1 MPSSGVAYL
10 GETTS
15 MRKTTGFTLI
25 ELMVVIAIAAIL
37 ATMAAPSF
45 IGLIQSSRIS
55 TGVNTF
61 LADTR
66 LARSESVRLGGDV
79 IMCRSNA
86 PEAANPVC
94 DTGSGPG
101 GNGWVSGWI
110 IFHDLDN
117 SLNRNG
123 TEPVLRVQPA
133 LTSIDSITESG
144 TPSNKF
150 PFTATG
156 RLRSLPSATTLQ
168 FGGAGFANSMQRVV
182 CVGLGGRARIAGD
195 GNASCGTDQ

>member
-1 MPSSGVAYL
+1 
-10 GETTS
+10 
-15 MRKTTGFTLI
+15 MRKTAGFTLI

-37 ATMAAPSF
+37 ASLAAPSF
-45 IGLIQSSRIS
+45 TGLIQSSRMS
-55 TGVNTF
+55 SSVNTF
-61 LADTR
+61 LADAR
-66 LARSESVRLGGDV
+66 LARSESVRLGGGV

-86 PEAANPVC
+86 PEATNPVC
-94 DTGSGPG
+94 NTGSGPG

-117 SLNRNG
+117 SLNRDG

-133 LTSIDSITESG
+133 LTSIDSITESAV

-156 RLRSLPSATTLQ
+156 RLRSNGSTAQMQ
-168 FGGAGFANSMQRVV
+168 FGGGNFANTVQRVV
-182 CVGLGGRARIAGD
+182 CMSLGGRARIAGD
-195 GNASCGTDQ
+195 GYASCGTGDQ

>member
-1 MPSSGVAYL
+1 MKKIA
-10 GETTS
+10 
-15 MRKTTGFTLI
+15 GFTLV

-37 ATMAAPSF
+37 TTLAAPSF
-45 IGLIQSSRIS
+45 VSLIKSSKIS
-55 TGVNTF
+55 SGVNTF
-61 LADTR
+61 LSDVR
-66 LARSESVRLGGDV
+66 FARSESVRLGGDV
-79 IMCRSNA
+79 IMCRSNL

-94 DTGSGPG
+94 NTGTGTD

-110 IFHDLDN
+110 VFHDLDN
-117 SLNRNG
+117 SLDRNG
-123 TEPVLRVQPA
+123 TERVLRVQPA

-156 RLRSLPSATTLQ
+156 RLRSTTSATTLQ
-168 FGGAGFANSMQRVV
+168 FGGADFSNNLQRMV

-195 GNASCGTDQ
+195 GNAACGVDQ

>member
-1 MPSSGVAYL
+1 MKKIA
-10 GETTS
+10 
-15 MRKTTGFTLI
+15 GFTLI

-37 ATMAAPSF
+37 TTLAAPSF
-45 IGLIQSSRIS
+45 VGLIKSSKIS
-55 TGVNTF
+55 SGVNTF
-61 LADTR
+61 LADVR
-66 LARSESVRLGGDV
+66 LARSEAVRLGGDV
-79 IMCRSNA
+79 VMCRSNL

-94 DTGSGPG
+94 NTGSGTG

-133 LTSIDSITESG
+133 LTSIDSITESS
-144 TPSNKF
+144 TPPSNKF

-156 RLRSLPSATTLQ
+156 RLRSATSAATLQ
-168 FGGAGFANSMQRVV
+168 FGGADFANNLQRIV

-195 GNASCGTDQ
+195 GNAACGVDQ

>member
-1 MPSSGVAYL
+1 
-10 GETTS
+10 
-15 MRKTTGFTLI
+15 MRRTAGFTLI

-37 ATMAAPSF
+37 AALAAPSF
-45 IGLIQSSRIS
+45 TGLINASKISS
-55 TGVNTF
+55 GVNTF
-61 LADTR
+61 LADMR
-66 LARSESVRLGGDV
+66 LARSESIRLGGDV

-94 DTGSGPG
+94 NTGSGPG

-110 IFHDLDN
+110 VFHDLDN
-117 SLNRNG
+117 NLNRNG

-133 LTSIDSITESG
+133 LSSIDSITEPG
-144 TPSNKF
+144 TPSAKF

-156 RLRSLPSATTLQ
+156 RLRSATSATTLQ
-168 FGGAGFANSMQRVV
+168 FGGAYFANSMQRVV

-195 GNASCGTDQ
+195 GNASCGADQ